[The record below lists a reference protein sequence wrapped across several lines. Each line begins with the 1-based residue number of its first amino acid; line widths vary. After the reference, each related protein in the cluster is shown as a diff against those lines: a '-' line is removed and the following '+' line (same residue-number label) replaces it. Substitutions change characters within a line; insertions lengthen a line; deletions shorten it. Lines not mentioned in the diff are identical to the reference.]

1 MSVLLTITLAFQYVV
16 LAYFAVLNLA
26 YTLFGYLGLR
36 SIVVY
41 TRELSQMTLRD
52 LLARE
57 SYKPVSI
64 LVPAYNEEKSI
75 VASVHSFLGL
85 RFPEFEVVVVS
96 DGSTDQ
102 TIPKLIEA
110 FALVE
115 IPAVYCRTLPSA
127 AIRRMFRSLE
137 HGNLVVL
144 EKENGGKADAL
155 NAAIDVARYPL
166 ICSVDADSLLDADAL
181 LRATRPFLEDDDVIA
196 IGGTIRPLNGATIV
210 DGRVTALSMPKGWL
224 ERLQILE
231 YTRAFFSG
239 RAGWSHFDALLIISG
254 AFGVFRRSAVIEAG
268 GYLVGTVGED
278 MELVVRL
285 HRRYRELRQRYRILF
300 TPDPICWT
308 EVPADLGTLRRQ
320 RNRWHRGLWET
331 LWHHR
336 SLMFNPRF
344 GRLGTA
350 AFPYFL
356 VFEGVSPIVEAIGWV
371 LIPTTFALGIFNG
384 WFAILFL
391 ALSVLYGVLLSQLAV
406 GIETLLLQRY
416 PRLRDRLILFAAA
429 FLEFAGYRQ
438 ILVLERCLATAQVF
452 RKRGVWGHMQRQGIA
467 EEPRDK
473 AAEAAQ

>member
-16 LAYFAVLNLA
+16 LTYFACLNLG

-36 SIVVY
+36 SIIIY
-41 TRELSQMTLRD
+41 TRELSQLTLRD

-96 DGSTDQ
+96 DGSTDG
-102 TIPKLIEA
+102 TIARLIEA

-127 AIRRMFRSLE
+127 PVRRMFHSLR
-137 HGNLVVL
+137 HNNLVVI

-155 NAAIDVARYPL
+155 NAAIDVAKYPL
-166 ICSVDADSLLDADAL
+166 VCTVDADSLLDADAL

-196 IGGTIRPLNGATIV
+196 IGGTIRPLNGATV
-210 DGRVTALSMPKGWL
+210 GEGRVASLSMPAKWI

-254 AFGVFRRSAVIEAG
+254 AFGVFRRSAVIAVG

-285 HRRYRELRQRYRILF
+285 HRWYREHDKPYRILF

-331 LWHHR
+331 LWQHR
-336 SLMFNPRF
+336 GLMFNPRY
-344 GRLGTA
+344 GRLGTV

-356 VFEGVSPIVEAIGWV
+356 LFEGLAPIVEALGWV
-371 LIPTTFALGIFNG
+371 MIPVTLLLGIFNG
-384 WFAILFL
+384 WFALLFL
-391 ALSVLYGVLLSQLAV
+391 ALSVLYGMLLSQLAV

-416 PRLRDRLILFAAA
+416 PKLSDRLLLFAAA

-438 ILVLERCLATAQVF
+438 ILVFERCLATLQVF
-452 RKRGVWGHMQRQGIA
+452 KKRGQWGHMKRQGIPEQRA
-467 EEPRDK
+467 TP
-473 AAEAAQ
+473 

>member
-16 LAYFAVLNLA
+16 LAYFALLNLG

-36 SIVVY
+36 SIIVY
-41 TRELSQMTLRD
+41 TRELSQLTLRD

-96 DGSTDQ
+96 DGSTDR
-102 TIPKLIEA
+102 TIDELIEA

-115 IPAVYCRTLPSA
+115 IPTVYCRTLPSA
-127 AIRRMFRSLE
+127 PVRRMFRSLR
-137 HGNLVVL
+137 HSNLVVI
-144 EKENGGKADAL
+144 EKDNGGKADAL
-155 NAAIDVARYPL
+155 NAAIDVAKYPL
-166 ICSVDADSLLDADAL
+166 VCTVDADSLLDADAL
-181 LRATRPFLEDDDVIA
+181 LRATRPFLEDDDVVA
-196 IGGTIRPLNGATIV
+196 IGGTIRPLNGATV
-210 DGRVTALSMPKGWL
+210 GDGRVSSLSMPKKWI

-254 AFGVFRRSAVIEAG
+254 AFGVFRRSAVIEVG

-285 HRRYRELRQRYRILF
+285 HRYNREHNRNYKILF

-331 LWHHR
+331 LWQHR
-336 SLMFNPRF
+336 SLLFNPRY
-344 GRLGTA
+344 GRLGMF

-356 VFEGVSPIVEAIGWV
+356 VFEGLAPIVEALGWIM
-371 LIPTTFALGIFNG
+371 IPATLLLGIFNG
-384 WFAILFL
+384 WFGLLFL
-391 ALSVLYGVLLSQLAV
+391 ALSVLYGMLLSQLAV

-416 PRLRDRLILFAAA
+416 PKMSDRLLLFAAA

-438 ILVLERCLATAQVF
+438 ILVFERCLATLQVF
-452 RKRGVWGHMQRQGIA
+452 KKRGQWGHMQRQGIREQRA
-467 EEPRDK
+467 VP
-473 AAEAAQ
+473 